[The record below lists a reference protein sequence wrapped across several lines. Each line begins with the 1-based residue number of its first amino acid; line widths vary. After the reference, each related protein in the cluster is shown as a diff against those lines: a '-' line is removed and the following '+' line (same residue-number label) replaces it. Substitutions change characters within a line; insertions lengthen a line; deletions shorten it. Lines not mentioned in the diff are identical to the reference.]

1 MTAASLRLAGRILLI
16 VLVIAGMA
24 SAFVWRDQLS
34 PDALA
39 RNLADAPAA
48 PLVYLLVHCV
58 TSLLF
63 IPRALI
69 AAAAGIVF
77 GLWWGLV
84 WATIG
89 SIIGSVL
96 GFLIA
101 RHVNGGLVS
110 LEKVPRAGPYIERAE
125 RGGWQAV
132 ALLRILPV
140 MNHSFVNYALGL
152 TKVPLG
158 AFTLG
163 SFLGQIPSTVAY
175 VEFGAAGERAMSGQ
189 AGWIWPTLIGLAALG
204 AAFVLQRW
212 AQRRS

>member
-1 MTAASLRLAGRILLI
+1 MNSLRLAGRLLLLA
-16 VLVIAGMA
+16 LVVAGMA
-24 SAFVWRDQLS
+24 AAFVYRDQLS
-34 PDALA
+34 PAAIDA
-39 RNLADAPAA
+39 NLRGAPALPA
-48 PLVYLLVHCV
+48 IFLLVHLV
-58 TSLLF
+58 ASLLF
-63 IPRALI
+63 IPRALV
-69 AAAAGIVF
+69 AAAAGLIF

-89 SIIGSVL
+89 SVLGSVL
-96 GFLIA
+96 GFLVA
-101 RHVNGGLVS
+101 RYVNSGLVS
-110 LEKVPRAGPYIERAE
+110 LESIPRAGPYIARAE
-125 RGGWQAV
+125 KGGWQAV

-175 VEFGAAGERAMSGQ
+175 VEFGAAGERAMTGQ
-189 AGWIWPTLIGLAALG
+189 AGWLLPTSIGVAALV
-204 AAFVLQRW
+204 AAYILQRW